1 MHWLDVNGAA
11 ILDLGVSC
19 MYFMVFGF
27 LLFVL
32 IKTYM
37 NMGLWFVKIK
47 KKNRSLKL
55 KMGDSGFGNNLS
67 IFGFF
72 SFECSSCSPEKHC
85 LEY

>member
-47 KKNRSLKL
+47 KKK
-55 KMGDSGFGNNLS
+55 
-67 IFGFF
+67 
-72 SFECSSCSPEKHC
+72 
-85 LEY
+85 